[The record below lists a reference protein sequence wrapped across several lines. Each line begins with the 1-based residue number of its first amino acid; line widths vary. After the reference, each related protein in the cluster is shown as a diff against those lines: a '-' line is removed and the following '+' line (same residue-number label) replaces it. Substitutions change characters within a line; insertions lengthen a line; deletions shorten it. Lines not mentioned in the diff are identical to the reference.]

1 MKKKLALIMCL
12 AVCAT
17 SISGCK
23 KENGGEN
30 AVSGDMSIN
39 FGDYKDSEDI
49 PDWTGKKIKV
59 SVWQDAGATN
69 AYLRYKESPDD
80 VVTPEF
86 ERITG
91 VTFDSDNSFDNA
103 GNSFDAKITQVIAS
117 GDFPAMAYSLP
128 ELSDLVKSGALYD
141 LTEYV
146 EKYCP
151 NVMKFFGPD
160 TVYGNIWKYQ
170 KEKYGGMYAIP
181 TGIQKSA
188 VRDMTKID
196 KTYNLTD
203 EEIENICGVSSS
215 PHGYVYVRDDILKM
229 IYPEAHTLAELEDI
243 YNKNGE
249 FTEEEIFDV
258 PLNSPQ
264 DFIDFLYKVDKLE
277 LPDDG
282 NGKCYTTFTHVG
294 TDNWMPCSVMLPLFG
309 YSGQYFNYYDLEK
322 NQMQYTFK
330 SDWFKDILKTY
341 NKLVRDDVASKEALL
356 DTQKGFDEKYTNGRY
371 LVSLKSTP
379 PTGNMNNKYRY
390 RKVYMKYTNGYD
402 KVLSAGTGFDG
413 DKKISFFK
421 NGISEEDLIQT
432 LRYIDFAVSLPGQKL
447 TYFGPKSAGLY
458 TEDENGKLAYKDED
472 LKNQCIDSNAY
483 GNDLVV
489 KYGLIVGPWPG
500 RPIIDASMY
509 RPSRFYSSKRD
520 MESAFNAGYVDP
532 IVYPYYADSAI
543 YGETAAIPE
552 VKKFWQARDAF
563 EDSLT
568 QVFAAENDAQF
579 EERYKNMVDQAER
592 TGLTDET
599 LQKYQELWETDN
611 KLYMDNI
618 NKYKEE
624 IKNR

>member
-1 MKKKLALIMCL
+1 
-12 AVCAT
+12 
-17 SISGCK
+17 
-23 KENGGEN
+23 
-30 AVSGDMSIN
+30 
-39 FGDYKDSEDI
+39 
-49 PDWTGKKIKV
+49 
-59 SVWQDAGATN
+59 
-69 AYLRYKESPDD
+69 
-80 VVTPEF
+80 
-86 ERITG
+86 
-91 VTFDSDNSFDNA
+91 
-103 GNSFDAKITQVIAS
+103 
-117 GDFPAMAYSLP
+117 
-128 ELSDLVKSGALYD
+128 
-141 LTEYV
+141 
-146 EKYCP
+146 
-151 NVMKFFGPD
+151 
-160 TVYGNIWKYQ
+160 
-170 KEKYGGMYAIP
+170 
-181 TGIQKSA
+181 
-188 VRDMTKID
+188 
-196 KTYNLTD
+196 
-203 EEIENICGVSSS
+203 
-215 PHGYVYVRDDILKM
+215 
-229 IYPEAHTLAELEDI
+229 
-243 YNKNGE
+243 
-249 FTEEEIFDV
+249 
-258 PLNSPQ
+258 
-264 DFIDFLYKVDKLE
+264 
-277 LPDDG
+277 
-282 NGKCYTTFTHVG
+282 
-294 TDNWMPCSVMLPLFG
+294 MPCTLMLPVFG

-322 NQMQYTFK
+322 NHMQYTFK

-356 DTQKGFDEKYTNGRY
+356 DTKKGFEEKYANGRY
-371 LVSLKSTP
+371 LVAMNSYT
-379 PTGNMNNKYRY
+379 PTGNINNKYRY

-402 KVLSAGTGFDG
+402 KILSLGTGFDG

-458 TEDENGKLAYKDED
+458 TEDENGKLAYTSEE

-483 GNDLVV
+483 GNDLVE

-520 MESAFNAGYVDP
+520 VESAFNADYVDP

-563 EDSLT
+563 EDALT